1 MLQESLCVMA
11 GKRSS
16 HCTNALSPGIEPRH
30 TAPEADALSIELGE
44 LYTCNDNIVHVCQD
58 ILSGNNNIPLI
69 IICLRYHNA
78 NQYLFLKNNL
88 T

>member
-1 MLQESLCVMA
+1 MA
-11 GKRSS
+11 GKSSS

-44 LYTCNDNIVHVCQD
+44 LFTCNYNIVNVCQD
-58 ILSGNNNIPLI
+58 ILVASIIFHII